1 MKKKEEY
8 IFDENYYSFYTH
20 LTTLPKNY
28 DPTDPEN
35 IRIFGQR
42 LRHVRETVPERNA
55 QIVYDDA
62 GHPVMGPKYCEITTA
77 SSLAKA
83 LGVTSTTIKDYENGT
98 YRMVPTKH
106 LLDLYDIFG
115 VTPHYFLGLVSDYD
129 KSLSLDEDRNII
141 YKDGKPEEL
150 VFPIAFPVSM
160 QRQTHNAIGDLMWHD
175 PEKFQILGR
184 LLVSKKHIRETGFNM
199 LKAYLDGIDHT

>member
-1 MKKKEEY
+1 MS
-8 IFDENYYSFYTH
+8 I
-20 LTTLPKNY
+20 PKDYN
-28 DPTDPEN
+28 PSDPEN

-42 LRHVRETVPERNA
+42 LHHVRETVQERNA
-55 QIVYDDA
+55 QIVYDDN
-62 GHPVMGPKYCEITTA
+62 GHQIGGPKYCKITTA

-98 YRMVPTKH
+98 YRTVPKKH

-115 VTPHYFLGLVSDYD
+115 VTPHFFLGLVSDYN
-129 KSLSLDEDRNII
+129 KSLSLDKDNNIC

-150 VFPIAFPVSM
+150 VFPITFPVLM
-160 QRQTHNAIGDLMWHD
+160 QRQTHNAIGNLMWHN

-184 LLVSKKHIRETGFNM
+184 LLVANKSVRETGFNM
-199 LKAYLDGIDHT
+199 LKAYLDGIDPT